1 MSLLPSL
8 TNPQGFFIHNNIYV
22 KDDVFEAFYEDSLEY
37 KGYVND
43 ILNTLIPK
51 DDILHRIEKE
61 NTTEHSKKIKSLQN
75 QIEDMKKKNEVLKE
89 ILTSKFDFNE
99 NNVSN
104 NNIDKTWKT
113 VKTSRNN
120 TVNNKVNNRRFNS
133 IDVSNKYQ
141 LVFIHENEVTESRI
155 NNRMNNDVDKY
166 KSAFKS
172 NVEND
177 VTIRKRR
184 PTPVINQFPERDTL
198 DVSKQSKNLIPG
210 YTKYNEAVRL
220 GRKIYVLGTS
230 MVKGIRRN
238 EFNSCLKKCKSRFYN
253 KIYIIFL
260 TKTCRQMI

>member
-1 MSLLPSL
+1 MESGTQ
-8 TNPQGFFIHNNIYV
+8 TNFIHNNIYV
-22 KDDVFEAFYEDSLEY
+22 KNDVFEAFYEDYLEY

-133 IDVSNKYQ
+133 IDVSNKYHPISIQ
-141 LVFIHENEVTESRI
+141 ENEVTEPRI
-155 NNRMNNDVDKY
+155 NNSMNNDVDKY
-166 KSAFKS
+166 K
-172 NVEND
+172 N
-177 VTIRKRR
+177 T
-184 PTPVINQFPERDTL
+184 
-198 DVSKQSKNLIPG
+198 
-210 YTKYNEAVRL
+210 
-220 GRKIYVLGTS
+220 
-230 MVKGIRRN
+230 
-238 EFNSCLKKCKSRFYN
+238 FNSSIESNELYAKED
-253 KIYIIFL
+253 L
-260 TKTCRQMI
+260 HQL